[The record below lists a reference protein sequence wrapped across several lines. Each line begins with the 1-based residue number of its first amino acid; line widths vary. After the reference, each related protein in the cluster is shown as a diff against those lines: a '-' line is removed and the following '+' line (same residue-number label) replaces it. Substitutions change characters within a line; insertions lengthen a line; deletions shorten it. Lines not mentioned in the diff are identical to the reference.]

1 MRRHLTRHAVSV
13 VAMIAVGMLAVL
25 LSVGPAAAQATTLP
39 ADPPTTLPA
48 DPPTTLPA
56 DPPTTLPVAADD
68 GAGGII
74 PKPNSG
80 VAPQQPGDRGGWMQT
95 LLFGLVLAGMA
106 TVVGVIAR
114 GTAMRTR
121 AMQAQLTAEEADR
134 PAAP

>member
-1 MRRHLTRHAVSV
+1 M
-13 VAMIAVGMLAVL
+13 
-25 LSVGPAAAQATTLP
+25 
-39 ADPPTTLPA
+39 
-48 DPPTTLPA
+48 
-56 DPPTTLPVAADD
+56 AADD